1 MKKNKMMIII
11 FSCMLMFYSNSHV
24 LAFKNYDSSAKS
36 CGSGLIKNI
45 PEMLPKIISTVYFA
59 LQIVVPILLVIF
71 GMIDLIKAITA
82 GKEDE
87 IKKTQGVFI
96 RRLITGALVFFI
108 FAIVKLLIYLAAD
121 DQTSGNKIVKCA
133 NCFLSQRCD

>member
-1 MKKNKMMIII
+1 
-11 FSCMLMFYSNSHV
+11 MLMFYSNSHV

-59 LQIVVPILLVIF
+59 LQLVVPILLVIF
-71 GMIDLIKAITA
+71 GMIDLVKAVTA

-87 IKKTQGVFI
+87 IKKAQSVFI
-96 RRLITGALVFFI
+96 RRLIMGILVFFVVL
-108 FAIVKLLIYLAAD
+108 IVQMLI
-121 DQTSGNKIVKCA
+121 SFVSNKDRNVA
-133 NCFLSQRCD
+133 NCFNCFINGNVGDSACSVTN